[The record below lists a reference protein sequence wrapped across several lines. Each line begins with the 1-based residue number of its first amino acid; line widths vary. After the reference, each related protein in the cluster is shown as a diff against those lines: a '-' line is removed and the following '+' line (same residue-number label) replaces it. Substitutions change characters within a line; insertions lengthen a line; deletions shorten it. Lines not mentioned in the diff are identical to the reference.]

1 MMMKV
6 AAIRQERLDQI
17 VLQAIADALDERIL
31 ARAVER
37 ALERLRTGQDR
48 LPDRRTAVEREL
60 SLLETH
66 IGNLVDVVAR
76 GEANDPLL
84 ARLRAYGS

>member
-1 MMMKV
+1 
-6 AAIRQERLDQI
+6 LP
-17 VLQAIADALDERIL
+17 
-31 ARAVER
+31 
-37 ALERLRTGQDR
+37 ERLRERWSASGPVR
-48 LPDRRTAVEREL
+48 IGSRRTAVEREL